1 MIVEQQCEHCHTV
14 FTRERKPGGRE
25 ARFCSDRCRVAANRN
40 RNRTAPIGDDV
51 TIAQSDRSAL
61 SHDDVTFA
69 QDDSVTISEAVTI
82 AQPDEIVTIASSDS
96 GVFTDPWSKV
106 QFRTDVEY
114 PSPSAEWFAQQR
126 LLFTLRQGVT

>member
-51 TIAQSDRSAL
+51 TIAQSDWSAL

-69 QDDSVTISEAVTI
+69 QDDSVTISPAGE
-82 AQPDEIVTIASSDS
+82 DVTIASSDS

-114 PSPSAEWFAQQR
+114 PSPSAEWFAQQ
-126 LLFTLRQGVT
+126 